1 MNRFRALYGAGPGH
15 LLLMLACTAVAAYA
29 AVSDPPAAL
38 RTALWFGGAV
48 VVHDLVLFPLYALA
62 DRGLIALAR
71 RGRGR
76 VSVLGHLRVPLT
88 LSGLLLLIF
97 LPVITR
103 HSAAAYRDASGLDQ
117 EPYLVRWLLL
127 SGLFFVV
134 SAGCYVVR
142 RRRASGG
149 PA

>member
-1 MNRFRALYGAGPGH
+1 MVT
-15 LLLMLACTAVAAYA
+15 LACEQLAWLQLLTLVGHQARRWEPKRLRLRLFSAARRLAVA
-29 AVSDPPAAL
+29 DPPAAL

-97 LPVITR
+97 LPV
-103 HSAAAYRDASGLDQ
+103 
-117 EPYLVRWLLL
+117 
-127 SGLFFVV
+127 
-134 SAGCYVVR
+134 
-142 RRRASGG
+142 RASR
-149 PA
+149 PR